1 MIFRRKVLCDIY
13 TMTTL
18 VTFHTV
24 FKLNKI
30 RHGTKQVVQRYN
42 FEFPQKKVSTLTFIQ
57 KRCSLLHFFLQ
68 RNINC
73 KKKRKFMINLHE
85 IFSFQFFSVV
95 SLNIVL
101 LIIFSS
107 GKIVTLR
114 RQSFVAKSDLTV
126 TRLHRVQQTRLNRC
140 GILFSTSL
148 SLRNECQALELYV

>member
-1 MIFRRKVLCDIY
+1 
-13 TMTTL
+13 
-18 VTFHTV
+18 
-24 FKLNKI
+24 
-30 RHGTKQVVQRYN
+30 
-42 FEFPQKKVSTLTFIQ
+42 
-57 KRCSLLHFFLQ
+57 
-68 RNINC
+68 
-73 KKKRKFMINLHE
+73 MINLHE

-126 TRLHRVQQTRLNRC
+126 TRLHRVQQTRLNKC

-148 SLRNECQALELYV
+148 SLRNECQALELYVQMFNVNIKNVYFYVIRCMSESIFKITDDSFQNIFHTKIDFKNVLIIFSNHVCPKIFFLTFSFRSELPLKFLNNISQTR